1 MSVFS
6 LVSFQ
11 CGENQRINYVSKLF
25 ENMKFEHSKSSASE
39 DFRRYICYAS
49 IVSTRLFNGR
59 KLHDIPKSHH
69 FSSYRSPP
77 GNIFYDAQLFGGVQ
91 YLQLVS

>member
-25 ENMKFEHSKSSASE
+25 ENMRFEHSKSSASE
-39 DFRRYICYAS
+39 GLRGYICYAS

-77 GNIFYDAQLFGGVQ
+77 GNIFYDAQLFRGVQ